1 MDTVANTA
9 SGHCLCGDLRFEA
22 RLPSKWM
29 AHCHCSLC
37 QRAHGAGVVTWVGF
51 EAPQVQ
57 IHDPEDRL
65 TWFESS
71 PGAERGFCSH
81 CGSTL
86 FFRSQKWAGELH
98 IVRSNFDTAL
108 DREPQVHVYYDTHA
122 AWLPTAD
129 DGLPRKPAPG

>member
-1 MDTVANTA
+1 MDTLANTA
-9 SGHCLCGDLRFEA
+9 SGRCLCGDLRFDA
-22 RLPSKWM
+22 QLPSKWM

-51 EAPQVQ
+51 EAPRVH
-57 IHDPEDRL
+57 IHDPEGRL

-71 PGAERGFCSH
+71 PGAERGFCSR

-86 FFRSQKWAGELH
+86 FFRSRKWAGELH
-98 IVRSNFDTAL
+98 IVRSNFDTPL
-108 DREPQVHVYYDTHA
+108 DREPQVHVYYDTHV

-129 DGLPRKPAPG
+129 DGLPRKPSPG